1 MLRFDYA
8 MLDEFEQLKYLIEY
22 DGEQHFYSHS
32 KKGWAS
38 KERTFDLQERDHK
51 KNQYCFNHNIPLIR
65 IPYSYYDS
73 LTLDDLKIE
82 TTNFLLTKEGEQ
94 EYVFKNTPEKYRK
107 DLADYY
113 KLQKN
118 NSTD

>member
-1 MLRFDYA
+1 M
-8 MLDEFEQLKYLIEY
+8 I
-22 DGEQHFYSHS
+22 
-32 KKGWAS
+32 
-38 KERTFDLQERDHK
+38 DLQNRDHK
-51 KNQYCFNHNIPLIR
+51 KNQYCFNNNIPLIR
-65 IPYSYYDS
+65 IPYSHYDS
-73 LTLDDLKIE
+73 LVLDDLKIE

-118 NSTD
+118 NSSD